1 MMNIE
6 KTNNKSYS
14 SWKKLLLKDFCKKC
28 IVKNTD
34 KKHSLVFTNSAIYGI
49 VKQADYFEKDVAN
62 SDNTDSYYVVNTKD
76 FIYNPRI
83 SENAPYGPIRTNETG
98 EVGIVSPLYFVFRI
112 ADETIADYNFLKY
125 YFTSSNWHRY
135 VYSIGNNGARSDRMN
150 ISDADFM
157 AMPVALPPLEEQRRI
172 AEILG
177 WCDRV
182 IALKKELSAEKKKQ
196 KKALMQKLLNPNSG
210 FRLHGFSGEWKKTT
224 LGKLATNKGEYGINA
239 PACDY
244 SPGLPRYIRITDI
257 DEHCMFISSNE
268 AYVRVSEYQD
278 FLLKPSDIV
287 FVRTGGTVGKSYVY
301 DPKDGDLVF
310 AGFLIRFNFQTPQAD
325 CRFIKQI
332 VSTEEYFRWVNIMSA
347 RSGQPGINAEEYA
360 SYSFYAPSLNEQQAI
375 ADILSAAD
383 KETDLLEQELAEQ
396 EQKKKSLMQLLLTGI
411 VRV

>member
-177 WCDRV
+177 CCDRV
-182 IALKKELSAEKKKQ
+182 IVLKKELIAEKKKQ
-196 KKALMQKLLNPNSG
+196 KKALMQKLLNPDSG
-210 FRLHGFSGEWKKTT
+210 FRLPGFSGEWKKDVLGSFIDLISGVDFSTEDLLSDNSFTPYLTGASNIDNNT
-224 LGKLATNKGEYGINA
+224 LILNRWVVDPKNIALKNDILVVCKGSGVGAMIIMPIQKA
-239 PACDY
+239 HIA
-244 SPGLPRYIRITDI
+244 RQFMAIRVHPT
-257 DEHCMFISSNE
+257 SSNKYIYYILQNSFERIRNE
-268 AYVRVSEYQD
+268 AQGLIVGIDRGTI
-278 FLLKPSDIV
+278 LK
-287 FVRTGGTVGKSYVY
+287 
-301 DPKDGDLVF
+301 
-310 AGFLIRFNFQTPQAD
+310 
-325 CRFIKQI
+325 
-332 VSTEEYFRWVNIMSA
+332 
-347 RSGQPGINAEEYA
+347 
-360 SYSFYAPSLNEQQAI
+360 LNVAMPDKEEQQAI

-383 KETDLLEQELAEQ
+383 KEIDLLEQELVQQ